1 MRTIEITPPKAIS
14 RAMRMAES
22 AGWSLEPSKESGA
35 EKAVVNTR
43 EPILVV
49 PAHAKVSRKLSKIM
63 VVHEGS
69 PLVTPA
75 MEMADEIACQSGA
88 DIVVLHVLSM
98 KRPFTPGSLPS
109 PRFTDNPGYAM
120 EEWRVEF
127 FRRFCQ
133 LSEGLQVNL
142 EVTSGEPAVAI
153 SDAIRRIKP
162 NLVLVTWKGKTEPG
176 HSRVL
181 RMLLRDSISPVL
193 VLREPTLVR
202 KPGTTIAPPASSG

>member
-1 MRTIEITPPKAIS
+1 MRTIEVTPPQALS
-14 RAMRMAES
+14 RVAQMAES
-22 AGWSLEPSKESGA
+22 AGWSLEPSKESSA
-35 EKAVVNTR
+35 ERAVVGTR

-49 PAHAKVSRKLSKIM
+49 PIHAKVPRKLSQIM

-88 DIVVLHVLSM
+88 DIVVLHVLTM

-109 PRFTDNPGYAM
+109 PRFTDNPSYAM

-142 EVTSGEPAVAI
+142 EVTSGEPTVAI
-153 SDAIRRIKP
+153 SNALRRIKP
-162 NLVLVTWKGKTEPG
+162 SLVLVTWKGKTEPG

-181 RMLLRDSISPVL
+181 RVLLRESICPVL

-202 KPGTTIAPPASSG
+202 KAGTAVAPPTSRD